1 MRYFCIGLLASFA
14 IAVFSASSGS
24 ASDLNEAP
32 APDRYSW
39 TGCYLGA
46 HVGYGWGDPTNTDN
60 PGSDWFAGA
69 PIKVDTDGVIGGGQ
83 LGCDYQATSNL
94 VIGIEGSGSGA
105 DLNGSAIVNA
115 PLASVNA
122 KVDTDRLATLT
133 GRVGVS
139 FDRSLI
145 YAKGGA
151 AWAEDKYS
159 GVWTVL
165 GFTGAVSA
173 KETRTGWTVGGGW
186 EYALWKSL
194 SAKIEYNYLDFGT
207 DRVSFPAGAFGT
219 YVGDIDETIHVVKV
233 GLNYRFGANW

>member
-1 MRYFCIGLLASFA
+1 MLRFVIGL
-14 IAVFSASSGS
+14 VFSWAVTIAAVNASL
-24 ASDLNEAP
+24 ASDLYQTP
-32 APDRYSW
+32 ASDRYSW

-60 PGSDWFAGA
+60 PGSAWFAGA

-105 DLNGSAIVNA
+105 DLNGSANVNA
-115 PLASVNA
+115 PLASVAA
-122 KVDTDRLATLT
+122 KVDTDWLATLT

>member
-1 MRYFCIGLLASFA
+1 M
-14 IAVFSASSGS
+14 
-24 ASDLNEAP
+24 
-32 APDRYSW
+32 
-39 TGCYLGA
+39 
-46 HVGYGWGDPTNTDN
+46 
-60 PGSDWFAGA
+60 
-69 PIKVDTDGVIGGGQ
+69 
-83 LGCDYQATSNL
+83 
-94 VIGIEGSGSGA
+94 
-105 DLNGSAIVNA
+105 
-115 PLASVNA
+115 
-122 KVDTDRLATLT
+122 
-133 GRVGVS
+133 S

-219 YVGDIDETIHVVKV
+219 YVGDIDETIHVIKV
-233 GLNYRFGANW
+233 GLNYRFGAN